1 MAERDTRELAGCH
14 VAVTGAASGIGRAI
28 ALELAS
34 AGAAILLHTGSRRDA
49 LERTAAEVRAIGAD
63 VRTATV
69 DLSTR
74 IAQDGLVETAWSWHA
89 IDVWINN
96 AGVDILTTAAA
107 DLTFDQKLERLWLVD
122 VLATVRLSRRI
133 GARMKQ
139 RGRGTI
145 INMGWDQAATGM
157 EGDSGEM
164 FATTKGAVMAFS
176 RSLAKSLAP
185 EVRVNCLAP
194 GWIRTAWGA
203 RASEAWQE
211 RARRESLLVRWGTP
225 EDVAHVCRFLASPA
239 AAFVTGQVINVNGGR
254 A

>member
-1 MAERDTRELAGCH
+1 MAEHGGRELAGYH
-14 VAVTGAASGIGRAI
+14 VVVTGAASGIGRAI
-28 ALELAS
+28 ALEIAS
-34 AGAAILLHTGSRRDA
+34 AGGAVLLHTGSRQDA
-49 LERTAAEVRAIGAD
+49 LEHTAEEARAIGAD

-74 IAQDGLVETAWSWHA
+74 TAQDAFSGTAWSWRP

-96 AGVDILTTAAA
+96 AGVDVLTTAEA
-107 DLTFDQKLERLWLVD
+107 DWGFDRKLERMWLVD
-122 VLATVRLSRRI
+122 VVATIRLSRRI
-133 GARMKQ
+133 GARMKE
-139 RGRGTI
+139 RGHGAI

-164 FATTKGAVMAFS
+164 FAAAKGAVMAFS
-176 RSLAKSLAP
+176 RSLAKTLAP

-203 RASEAWQE
+203 QASEAWQE
-211 RARRESLLVRWGTP
+211 RARRESLLDRWGTP
-225 EDVAHVCRFLASPA
+225 EDVAKVCRFLASPA
-239 AAFVTGQVINVNGGR
+239 AAFVTGQVIEINGGR